1 MLVGVTC
8 IHFLSNWSL
17 FERKDNLIVW
27 RLIQRILPVLI
38 PAVFMKKK
46 DNVYMYNPLKWIICV
61 QFTAWL
67 AFVTRHH
74 VTRMNYLA
82 GSFWK
87 CWDVSFIETISTILF
102 MIACFKRFLVFWHL
116 MMTSMWKRNYTEV
129 HLHVVSLIHTKS
141 LQHFGCRICRIIYT

>member
-1 MLVGVTC
+1 MHT
-8 IHFLSNWSL
+8 HFLSKWSL
-17 FERKDNLIVW
+17 FWTERQSYRLKVNPKDITCLNSGG
-27 RLIQRILPVLI
+27 
-38 PAVFMKKK
+38 FYEKK
-46 DNVYMYNPLKWIICV
+46 DNIYMYNPLNWIICV

-87 CWDVSFIETISTILF
+87 CWDVSFIKTISTILF